1 MKDYNIKQELNKIV
15 SLCIDK
21 GERTVYLQ
29 EGCCLQFRW
38 NYEKDGNDL
47 IFSLEYWKGPDHSN
61 YGFFLNDKNGQKFIG
76 FNLYEDLY
84 YTDFEEITNF
94 INCVNILGFYDE

>member
-47 IFSLEYWKGPDHSN
+47 IFELQYWKNFDECN
-61 YGFFLNDKNGQKFIG
+61 YHFALKDKNEQDYIIFE
-76 FNLYEDLY
+76 LHEDLSNINS
-84 YTDFEEITNF
+84 ERIINF